1 MSQAILLGTIYLAF
15 ISLGLPD
22 SVLGVA
28 WPTMRSSLGQP
39 LESAGMITLVLTVC
53 SALSSFF
60 GGRVLARWGTGP
72 VVTASGLLTGLTLL
86 GFSVA
91 PSFPLLLLLAVPLGL
106 GAGAVDARLNQF
118 VAAHYSARHMN
129 WLHGCWGIG
138 ATIGPL
144 IMAWALVS
152 TDGWRQGYGVI
163 GGVQLGLVLLF
174 VLVLPLW
181 QRHQAMA
188 ADAEPHQHN
197 GQGGCPAAEPQQPAR
212 TLALW
217 LAPALYLAYAAVEIS
232 MGLWAGSLLVDGRGL
247 DAKTAS
253 LWVSCFF
260 GAIML
265 GRFASGLLTL
275 RLGNRPLV
283 RLGIAVASVGAV
295 LFGLDALSAPLS
307 LAGLILLGLGC
318 APIYPCLMHETA
330 RRFEPVTAA
339 KVISRQVGFAYVGA
353 AIVPAALGY
362 LAATAGLGAI
372 MPAVLTA
379 LLILLLMSEA
389 LNRIT

>member
-1 MSQAILLGTIYLAF
+1 VTHTLLLATVYLAF

-28 WPTMRSSLGQP
+28 WPGMRASLGQD
-39 LESAGMITLVLTVC
+39 LASAGLITLVLTVG
-53 SALSSFF
+53 SALSSFV

-72 VVTASGLLTGLTLL
+72 VVTVSGLLTGLALL
-86 GFSVA
+86 GFALS
-91 PSFPLLLLLAVPLGL
+91 PSFALLLLLAVPLGL

-129 WLHGCWGIG
+129 WLHGCWGVG
-138 ATIGPL
+138 ATLGPL
-144 IMAWALVS
+144 IMASALTS
-152 TDGWRQGYGVI
+152 ATGWRQGYLWI

-181 QRHQAMA
+181 QRHQAQA
-188 ADAEPHQHN
+188 Q
-197 GQGGCPAAEPQQPAR
+197 AAESAAVSPTTPKGPAP

-232 MGLWAGSLLVDGRGL
+232 IGLWAGSLLVDGRGL
-247 DAKTAS
+247 DAKTAA

-265 GRFASGLLTL
+265 GRFATGLLTL
-275 RLGNRPLV
+275 RLGNRQLV
-283 RLGIAVASVGAV
+283 RLGIAVASVGAA
-295 LFGLDALSAPLS
+295 LFSSNALPAALS
-307 LAGLILLGLGC
+307 LAGLVLMGLGC

-339 KVISRQVGFAYVGA
+339 KVIARQVGFAYVGA

-372 MPAVLTA
+372 MPAVLAA
-379 LLILLLMSEA
+379 LLLLLLMSEA

>member
-1 MSQAILLGTIYLAF
+1 VTQALLLATVYLAF

-28 WPTMRSSLGQP
+28 WPGMRASLGQD
-39 LESAGMITLVLTVC
+39 LASAGLITLVLTVG
-53 SALSSFF
+53 SALSSFV

-72 VVTASGLLTGLTLL
+72 VVTVSGLLTGLALL
-86 GFSVA
+86 GFALS
-91 PSFPLLLLLAVPLGL
+91 PSFALLLLLAVPLGL

-129 WLHGCWGIG
+129 WLHGCWGVG
-138 ATIGPL
+138 ATLGPL
-144 IMAWALVS
+144 IMASALTS
-152 TDGWRQGYGVI
+152 ATGWRQGYLWI

-174 VLVLPLW
+174 LLVLPLW
-181 QRHQAMA
+181 QRHQAQSA
-188 ADAEPHQHN
+188 ASAAVSPTTPK
-197 GQGGCPAAEPQQPAR
+197 GPAP

-232 MGLWAGSLLVDGRGL
+232 TGLWAGSLLVDGRGL
-247 DAKTAS
+247 DAKTAA

-265 GRFASGLLTL
+265 GRFATGLLTL
-275 RLGNRPLV
+275 RLGNRQLV
-283 RLGIAVASVGAV
+283 RLGIAVASVGAA
-295 LFGLDALSAPLS
+295 LFSSNALPAPLS
-307 LAGLILLGLGC
+307 LAGLVLLGLGC

-362 LAATAGLGAI
+362 LATAAGLGAI
-372 MPAVLTA
+372 MPAVLAA
-379 LLILLLMSEA
+379 LLLLLLMSEA

>member
-1 MSQAILLGTIYLAF
+1 MSQAVLLGTIYLAF

-53 SALSSFF
+53 SALSSFV

-72 VVTASGLLTGLTLL
+72 VVTASGLLTGLALL
-86 GFSVA
+86 GFALS
-91 PSFPLLLLLAVPLGL
+91 PSFGLLLLLAVPLGL

-138 ATIGPL
+138 ATLGPL
-144 IMAWALVS
+144 IMASALTS
-152 TDGWRQGYGVI
+152 ATGWRQGYLWI

-174 VLVLPLW
+174 LLVLPLW
-181 QRHQAMA
+181 QRHQA
-188 ADAEPHQHN
+188 Q
-197 GQGGCPAAEPQQPAR
+197 AAESAAASHTTHQRPAH

-232 MGLWAGSLLVDGRGL
+232 IGLWAGSLLVDGRGL
-247 DAKTAS
+247 DAKTAA

-265 GRFASGLLTL
+265 GRFATGLLTL
-275 RLGNRPLV
+275 RLGNRQLV
-283 RLGIAVASVGAV
+283 RLGIAVASVGAA
-295 LFGLDALSAPLS
+295 LFASNALPAPLS
-307 LAGLILLGLGC
+307 LAGLVLLGLGC

-362 LAATAGLGAI
+362 LATAAGLGAI
-372 MPAVLTA
+372 MPAVLAA
-379 LLILLLMSEA
+379 LLLLLLMSEA

>member
-39 LESAGMITLVLTVC
+39 LESAGMITLVLTMC
-53 SALSSFF
+53 SALSSFV

-72 VVTASGLLTGLTLL
+72 VVTASGLLTGLALL
-86 GFSVA
+86 GFALS
-91 PSFPLLLLLAVPLGL
+91 PSFAPLLLLAVLLGL

-138 ATIGPL
+138 ATLGPL
-144 IMAWALVS
+144 IMAWALAS
-152 TDGWRQGYGVI
+152 TDGWRRGYGVI
-163 GGVQLGLVLLF
+163 GALQLGLVLLF

-181 QRHQAMA
+181 QRHQAMTA
-188 ADAEPHQHN
+188 NAQTHAQADQGASPDAEPQK
-197 GQGGCPAAEPQQPAR
+197 PAR

-253 LWVSCFF
+253 MWVSCFF

-265 GRFASGLLTL
+265 GRFATGLLTL

-295 LFGLDALSAPLS
+295 LFGLGALSAPLS

-318 APIYPCLMHETA
+318 SPIYPCLMHETA
-330 RRFEPVTAA
+330 HRFDAATAD
-339 KVISRQVGFAYVGA
+339 KVIARQVGFAYVGA
-353 AIVPAALGY
+353 AVIPAGLGY

-372 MPAVLTA
+372 MPAVLAA

>member
-1 MSQAILLGTIYLAF
+1 VTQALLLATVYLAF

-28 WPTMRSSLGQP
+28 WPGMRASLGQD
-39 LESAGMITLVLTVC
+39 LASAGLITLVLTVG
-53 SALSSFF
+53 SALSSFV

-72 VVTASGLLTGLTLL
+72 VVTVSGLLTGLALL
-86 GFSVA
+86 GFALS
-91 PSFPLLLLLAVPLGL
+91 PSFALLLLLAVPLGL

-129 WLHGCWGIG
+129 WLHGCWGVG
-138 ATIGPL
+138 ATLGPL
-144 IMAWALVS
+144 IMASALTS
-152 TDGWRQGYGVI
+152 ATGWRQGYLWI

-174 VLVLPLW
+174 LLVLPLW
-181 QRHQAMA
+181 QRHQA
-188 ADAEPHQHN
+188 Q
-197 GQGGCPAAEPQQPAR
+197 AAESAAVSPTTPKGPAP

-232 MGLWAGSLLVDGRGL
+232 TGLWAGSLLVDGRGL
-247 DAKTAS
+247 DAKTAA

-265 GRFASGLLTL
+265 GRFATGLLTL
-275 RLGNRPLV
+275 RLGNRQLV
-283 RLGIAVASVGAV
+283 RLGIAVASVGAA
-295 LFGLDALSAPLS
+295 LFSSNALPAPLS
-307 LAGLILLGLGC
+307 LAGLVLLGLGC

-362 LAATAGLGAI
+362 LATAAGLGAI
-372 MPAVLTA
+372 MPAVLAA
-379 LLILLLMSEA
+379 LLLLLLMSEA